1 LPKKSSKVAVE
12 RDGDNAFSPLLIL
25 IYGSIT
31 QKRSQHSWASAEG
44 GKTGISPLEILGLRS
59 KNF

>member
-12 RDGDNAFSPLLIL
+12 RDGDNASSPYINLWF
-25 IYGSIT
+25 YYTEAIT
-31 QKRSQHSWASAEG
+31 AFMGVRRG